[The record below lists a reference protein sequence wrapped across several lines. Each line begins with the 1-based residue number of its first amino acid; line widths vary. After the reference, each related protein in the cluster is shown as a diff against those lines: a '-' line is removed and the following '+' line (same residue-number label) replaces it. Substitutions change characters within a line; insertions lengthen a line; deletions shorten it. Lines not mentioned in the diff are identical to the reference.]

1 MFEGTKVI
9 DLCDYESIFC
19 SYLLA
24 HVGCDVVAVDPPT
37 GLQVRKMAPMH
48 QTESL
53 WWQAYGRGKQSLILD
68 LDTGAHPAPGQLQR
82 ADRLLESLG
91 DGLAVSQRPWCSC
104 GYPVRP
110 CGGMASARWFWQP
123 RLPKRR

>member
-24 HVGCDVVAVDPPT
+24 HVGCDVVAVEPPA
-37 GLQVRKMAPMH
+37 GLQVRKMAPLY

-53 WWQAYGRGKQSLILD
+53 WWQAY
-68 LDTGAHPAPGQLQR
+68 
-82 ADRLLESLG
+82 
-91 DGLAVSQRPWCSC
+91 
-104 GYPVRP
+104 
-110 CGGMASARWFWQP
+110 
-123 RLPKRR
+123 